1 MKFWYFRNTFV
12 EKGNDLFQLDYHF
25 IQKVNMEVLVQRM
38 VGKELPIAVTRDIGH
53 GTDAKGIMIGQKRY
67 FG

>member
-1 MKFWYFRNTFV
+1 M
-12 EKGNDLFQLDYHF
+12 
-25 IQKVNMEVLVQRM
+25 QRM